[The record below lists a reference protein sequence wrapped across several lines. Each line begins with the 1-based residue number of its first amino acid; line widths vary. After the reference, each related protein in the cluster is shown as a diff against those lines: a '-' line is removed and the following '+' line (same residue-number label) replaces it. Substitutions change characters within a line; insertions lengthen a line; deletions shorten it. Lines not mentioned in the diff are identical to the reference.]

1 MVRMLLKALLIGT
14 NAPSALELKNRSEER
29 RVGKECTAVNAIHHK
44 APEMSTL
51 EDTHM

>member
-1 MVRMLLKALLIGT
+1 MGRKIGIFSLGRKNNVLVRK
-14 NAPSALELKNRSEER
+14 
-29 RVGKECTAVNAIHHK
+29 KECTAVNAIHHK